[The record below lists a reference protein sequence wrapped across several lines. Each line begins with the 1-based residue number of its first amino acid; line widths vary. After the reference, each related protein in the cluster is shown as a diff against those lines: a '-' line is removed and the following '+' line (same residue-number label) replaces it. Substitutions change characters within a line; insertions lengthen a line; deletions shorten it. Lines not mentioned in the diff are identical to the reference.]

1 MEQALEIAFAHFYK
15 VEILRYAIIKFMPK
29 NR

>member
-1 MEQALEIAFAHFYK
+1 MEQALEIAFAHFYRE
-15 VEILRYAIIKFMPK
+15 EIIRYAIIKFMPK